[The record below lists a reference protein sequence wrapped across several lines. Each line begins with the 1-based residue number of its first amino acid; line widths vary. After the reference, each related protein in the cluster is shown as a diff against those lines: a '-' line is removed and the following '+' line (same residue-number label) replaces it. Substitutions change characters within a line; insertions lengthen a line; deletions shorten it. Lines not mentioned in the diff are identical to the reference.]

1 MKLLF
6 ASDIHG
12 SFTSCERLSEI
23 YEKGNFDKLI
33 LIGDILYHGPR
44 NDLPDGYAPKKVA
57 ALLNEMASEII
68 CVRGNCDA
76 EVDQMML
83 SFPCLSD
90 YALLF
95 TPEKKTIFC
104 THGHLYDKS
113 SYETM
118 KRGDIIAEGHTHLYA
133 LEEKGSYIY
142 LNTGSVS
149 LPKGGNVKTY
159 ATYESGDLF
168 IKEFMTNENIKEL
181 SVN

>member
-12 SFTSCERLSEI
+12 SYDSCEKLSEI
-23 YEKGNFDKLI
+23 YEKGNFNKLI

-44 NDLPDGYAPKKVA
+44 NDLPCGYAPKKVA

-90 YALLF
+90 YTLIF
-95 TPEKKTIFC
+95 TPEEKTIFC
-104 THGHLYDKS
+104 THGHLYDKT
-113 SYETM
+113 SYDKM

-133 LEEKGSYIY
+133 LENRGTYIY

-149 LPKGGNVKTY
+149 LPKGENVKTY
-159 ATYESGDLF
+159 ATYEDGNLF
-168 IKEFMTNENIKEL
+168 VKDFLTGENLLTLK
-181 SVN
+181 S